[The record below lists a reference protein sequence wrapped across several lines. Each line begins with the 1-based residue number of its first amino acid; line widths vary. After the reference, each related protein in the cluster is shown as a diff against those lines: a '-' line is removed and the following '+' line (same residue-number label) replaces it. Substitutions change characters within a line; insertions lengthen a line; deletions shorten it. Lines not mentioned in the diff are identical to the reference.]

1 MYYNF
6 DAGAAIF
13 NTVHQIPESNRL
25 DVGVVPMPRDLGE
38 TWAKK
43 RRVPQ
48 GKRANLP
55 RHVRLA
61 MRLRVWSLAFP
72 SRRLSFAPLRM
83 LFLGSQPSIAFPFRR
98 AGKCLLPDFHGLWAR
113 IACRRPWRNATSIA
127 TPLIFAIFIRKVVVL
142 AVFGEAGTQMM
153 ASVDGLARSDLE
165 GIHGC
170 CKPCW
175 HTALLLSVMWWHRSC
190 LLMIAAVLLTHGA
203 LGLPNYED
211 VHTLSQPPKSK
222 ISIFVSTELVPLLSR
237 TS

>member
-61 MRLRVWSLAFP
+61 MSFESGAW
-72 SRRLSFAPLRM
+72 LSVQAA
-83 LFLGSQPSIAFPFRR
+83 LFCTRSQPSIAFPFRR
-98 AGKCLLPDFHGLWAR
+98 AGKCLLPDFHGLWAYSLQTTMAECYVDCNAAHLCYFHTQGGS
-113 IACRRPWRNATSIA
+113 IGSIWGGWNSDDGKCRRLGQILEASM
-127 TPLIFAIFIRKVVVL
+127 VVANLV
-142 AVFGEAGTQMM
+142 GTLRCCCQ
-153 ASVDGLARSDLE
+153 SCGGIGLAS
-165 GIHGC
+165 
-170 CKPCW
+170 
-175 HTALLLSVMWWHRSC
+175 
-190 LLMIAAVLLTHGA
+190 
-203 LGLPNYED
+203 
-211 VHTLSQPPKSK
+211 
-222 ISIFVSTELVPLLSR
+222 
-237 TS
+237 